1 MQILTP
7 LLLEPLNVNNS
18 VNAIKSVNT
27 NKKGKSNDL
36 PFFCE
41 EISKSGCFGLYLSSL
56 GLGLASCTHLAI
68 RQASRSGRAMSVIG
82 MMPVNGHL

>member
-41 EISKSGCFGLYLSSL
+41 EISKSGWFNFILRQPLL
-56 GLGLASCTHLAI
+56 GRVEHS
-68 RQASRSGRAMSVIG
+68 
-82 MMPVNGHL
+82 